1 MPFSEFFGKPEV
13 QNIASAVA
21 RGYLGSQPNGAS
33 TLASIDAQNRAKQAA
48 AQRQSLFAQ
57 ATQGMS
63 PEQAAQFQLISQDGL
78 DKSFAARFNPRD
90 FERDLSTLK
99 ANNGAD
105 FLRARMAQ
113 QAGLKSQEG
122 FLNPSEL
129 AGSGRIA
136 AGLDVDAKSQ
146 LTEDGLNSRKE
157 LTETGLNRRADQTEA
172 GLNSRKG
179 AQLSFD
185 ERKHLADNALARSKY
200 LEDVRQFGAEHALS
214 EMKLGLERDKFENPA
229 APKAPAG
236 YRNTE
241 GGGLE
246 YIPGGPADPKNK
258 SFNTK
263 QSEANAE
270 IERLESIGIP
280 RDTAIKIKENVYRV
294 VTDPV
299 TREAVVVDVS
309 TGAPVQVLSTDEPS
323 QQSAPATNSI
333 SGLPYSPR
341 PSVSNAETAYGAE
354 GFAKGTINAVTD
366 AIGAGLPFPNE
377 RRVQDETAVLREQLT
392 NDIASSYGR
401 QPPSWLLKQIQEL
414 LPQAGSVFNGPDGA
428 RSKYMAI
435 RESLAS
441 EMQNLSDQSRLQQSP
456 AAQQQI
462 QKQRVGVNAAIARID
477 NALGQFGDAQI
488 SADDAALINKYLDN

>member
-200 LEDVRQFGAEHALS
+200 LEDVRQFGAEHALD
-214 EMKLGLERDKFENPA
+214 EMKLSLERDKFENPRPELSGRAKLALDAGLPPGSEEFKDFLLRDTSQKVTINNEKPFTESQAKLALFSNMMDSVTPVLERFEASFAPDDYWRNLAGDSAVANAFVKTPEYRQYQSAQRQWAEGILRIQTGA
-229 APKAPAG
+229 AATEPEINRVINTYFPQAGDDPRTVAFKREQRNGASTAIKTAGQGRFGEAPGTDFTSFGDPARPSAATPAPPEVPSAGAVQGG
-236 YRNTE
+236 YRFK
-241 GGGLE
+241 GGD
-246 YIPGGPADPKNK
+246 PADP
-258 SFNTK
+258 
-263 QSEANAE
+263 ANW
-270 IERLESIGIP
+270 
-280 RDTAIKIKENVYRV
+280 
-294 VTDPV
+294 
-299 TREAVVVDVS
+299 EAV
-309 TGAPVQVLSTDEPS
+309 
-323 QQSAPATNSI
+323 N
-333 SGLPYSPR
+333 
-341 PSVSNAETAYGAE
+341 
-354 GFAKGTINAVTD
+354 
-366 AIGAGLPFPNE
+366 
-377 RRVQDETAVLREQLT
+377 
-392 NDIASSYGR
+392 
-401 QPPSWLLKQIQEL
+401 
-414 LPQAGSVFNGPDGA
+414 
-428 RSKYMAI
+428 
-435 RESLAS
+435 
-441 EMQNLSDQSRLQQSP
+441 
-456 AAQQQI
+456 
-462 QKQRVGVNAAIARID
+462 
-477 NALGQFGDAQI
+477 
-488 SADDAALINKYLDN
+488 